1 MSDIEIIKSLFH
13 DFPYA
18 LFGSIL
24 VGLVCSF
31 IGVYVISKRIVFVG
45 AALTQ
50 VSMMGLAFA
59 FLPFIH
65 INPFLTSLVLT
76 LLAVGFLSRV
86 IEKKILPADAI
97 LGLTFVSAIAMR
109 ILFLQKSQ
117 AVETAEIENLL
128 RGDVLFVTAEK
139 FYIILFT
146 ATVILITH
154 LIFYRKFVFISLDP
168 ETAAA
173 QGFNV
178 KFWDVL
184 LYLTIG
190 ITIAVATQVAGDLF
204 VFGFLIIP
212 ASLSLLIFKKVR
224 TIFLGSA
231 IIGIL
236 LPVFGLF
243 LAFKFDFPVGPTTIA
258 VVIFLLI
265 LAVIGKYFRK

>member
-13 DFPYA
+13 DFPFA

-31 IGVYVISKRIVFVG
+31 IGVYIISKRIVFVG

-65 INPFLTSLVLT
+65 FNPFFTSLVST
-76 LLAVGFLSRV
+76 LLAVGFLSRI
-86 IEKKILPADAI
+86 IERKILPADAI
-97 LGLTFVSAIAMR
+97 LGLTFVTAIAMR
-109 ILFLQKSQ
+109 ILFLQKSY

-139 FYIILFT
+139 FYIILIT
-146 ATVILITH
+146 ATVILSTH
-154 LIFYRKFVFISLDP
+154 FIFYRKFVFIALDP
-168 ETAAA
+168 ETAAT

-184 LYLTIG
+184 LFLTIG

-212 ASLSLLIFKKVR
+212 TSISLLIFKKVKY
-224 TIFLGSA
+224 IFLGSVA
-231 IIGIL
+231 IGIILPIIG
-236 LPVFGLF
+236 LF
-243 LAFKFDFPVGPTTIA
+243 FSFKFDFPVGPTTIGSA
-258 VVIFLLI
+258 LILLI
-265 LAVIGKYFRK
+265 SAFIVKYLKS

>member
-13 DFPYA
+13 DFPFA

-24 VGLVCSF
+24 VGLVCSL

-59 FLPFIH
+59 FLPFVH
-65 INPFLTSLVLT
+65 INPFLTSLVAT

-109 ILFLQKSQ
+109 ILFLQKSY
-117 AVETAEIENLL
+117 AVEIAEIENLL

-139 FYIILFT
+139 FYM
-146 ATVILITH
+146 ILITAIIILSVH
-154 LIFYRKFVFISLDP
+154 LIFYRRFLFISLDS

-184 LYLTIG
+184 IYLTIG
-190 ITIAVATQVAGDLF
+190 ITIAIATQVAGDLF

-212 ASLSLLIFKKVR
+212 ASISLLIFKKVR
-224 TIFLGSA
+224 NIFLGSA
-231 IIGIL
+231 IIGIIIPL
-236 LPVFGLF
+236 IGLF
-243 LAFKFDFPVGPTTIA
+243 FAFKFDFPVGPITVGSAI
-258 VVIFLLI
+258 ILLI
-265 LAVIGKYFRK
+265 SAFIIKNIRG

>member
-1 MSDIEIIKSLFH
+1 MSYIEIIKSLFH

-24 VGLVCSF
+24 VGLVCSI
-31 IGVYVISKRIVFVG
+31 IGVYVIAKRIVFVG

-59 FLPFIH
+59 FLPFVH
-65 INPFLTSLVLT
+65 INPFITSLGFT
-76 LLAVGFLSRV
+76 LVAVVFLSRV
-86 IEKKILPADAI
+86 VESKIFPADAI
-97 LGLTFVSAIAMR
+97 LGLTFVIAIAMR
-109 ILFLQKSQ
+109 ILFLQKSN

-139 FYIILFT
+139 FYIILITAIIILFT
-146 ATVILITH
+146 H
-154 LIFYRKFVFISLDP
+154 FIFYRKFVFISLDS

-190 ITIAVATQVAGDLF
+190 ITIAIATQVAGDLF

-212 ASLSLLIFKKVR
+212 TSISLLIFKKVR
-224 TIFLGSA
+224 NIFLGSA
-231 IIGIL
+231 IIGII
-236 LPVFGLF
+236 LPVVGLF
-243 LAFKFDFPVGPTTIA
+243 LAFKFDFPVGPITIGSA
-258 VVIFLLI
+258 IILLI
-265 LAVIGKYFRK
+265 PAFFVKYLRS